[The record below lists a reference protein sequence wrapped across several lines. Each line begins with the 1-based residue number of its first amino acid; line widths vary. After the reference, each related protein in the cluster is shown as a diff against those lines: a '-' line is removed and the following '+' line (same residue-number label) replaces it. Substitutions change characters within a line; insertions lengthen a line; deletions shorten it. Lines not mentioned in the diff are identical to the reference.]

1 MQKNIPN
8 KSLSINMV
16 TSVLSRVVVLIT
28 GLIVQHFILQAYGST
43 LNGLTSSITQVMSY
57 LVLFEAGL
65 GTASIQAL
73 YAPLSRSDWKK
84 VSGIVVA
91 TGVEYKKITAA
102 FSSVLLLVSL
112 VLPFTLKG
120 QVEFAVA
127 SLLTAV
133 TGGSYIASYI
143 VGGKYKA
150 ILSADRKMYVL
161 YILDML
167 SSALSCVLRVTA
179 LRVGAGIVWVQL
191 LHLGSILFKNAG
203 YFIYVK
209 SRYKKID
216 YKEAPDLQSI
226 SKRWSVL
233 IHSIA
238 GIVVNHTDV
247 IILTLF
253 ASLKTVSV
261 YSVYNMVFG
270 QLSTTIQSTFI
281 QAPQAHF
288 GILYYKD
295 KRKFEQSFRV
305 YETAFTILLFW
316 ICGIALVMI
325 TPFVEVYTKGVT
337 DIEYID
343 KWLPIL
349 FTLILLLNLLRSP
362 AVMAVNV
369 SGAFKETQKGAII
382 EAIINITVS
391 LILFFATNL
400 GLYGLLIG
408 TVCSYIYRTT
418 DLIYYTYKHIVGCK
432 IRDFIRTVI
441 VNSALLGLMYY
452 FVCVKFPI
460 QVVSFVGWIASA
472 VIVTIVVS
480 IELVVGNI
488 ILNRERVNEIYSVI
502 KTKLAGQ

>member
-1 MQKNIPN
+1 MQKNFPN
-8 KSLSINMV
+8 RSLSINMV
-16 TSVLSRVVVLIT
+16 TSILSRVVVLIT

-73 YAPLSRSDWKK
+73 YDPLSRNDWKK

-112 VLPFTLKG
+112 VLPFMLKG
-120 QVEFAVA
+120 QIEFAVA

-167 SSALSCVLRVTA
+167 SSILSCILRVMA
-179 LRVGAGIVWVQL
+179 LRVGAGIIWVQL
-191 LHLGSILFKNAG
+191 MHFGSILFKNAG

-209 SRYKKID
+209 IRYKNIG

-247 IILTLF
+247 VILTLF
-253 ASLKTVSV
+253 SSLKTVSV
-261 YSVYNMVFG
+261 YSVYNMVYG

-295 KRKFEQSFRV
+295 KKKFEKSFKV
-305 YETAFTILLFW
+305 YETAFTILLFL
-316 ICGIALVMI
+316 ISGIALVMI
-325 TPFVEVYTKGVT
+325 TPFIEIYTKGVT

-343 KWLPIL
+343 KWIPIL
-349 FTLILLLNLLRSP
+349 FTLILLLNLIRSP
-362 AVMAVNV
+362 AIMAVNV

-418 DLIYYTYKHIVGCK
+418 DLIYYTYKHIIGYN

-441 VNSALLGLMYY
+441 VNSILLGLVYY
-452 FVCVKFPI
+452 FACVKFPV
-460 QVVSFVGWIASA
+460 QVCSFIGWIAA
-472 VIVTIVVS
+472 AAIVTIVVS
-480 IELVVGNI
+480 IGLIVGNI
-488 ILNRERVNEIYSVI
+488 IFNREIIREIYSTM
-502 KTKLAGQ
+502 KTKLIRQ